1 MPSLDAIYRPEN
13 LYAAY
18 QLNWSLT
25 TFTRTALPCSAQW
38 LEKLRFTTENDGVR
52 ILEYRERSSS
62 IQQFFVSTK
71 PHVAPS
77 AIIKSVKGRLQHA
90 LRDEMPRLFK
100 RNYRLESVGETNNE
114 TLQNYVGRQAQRH
127 AMADDRIQ
135 ARMESLQYYDSTVD
149 LSALQ
154 YSAHGQ
160 YIVNFHLVFENRERL
175 SEVREDALRRTRD
188 MIIRASQK
196 KSYRLARIGLASNHV
211 HLLLG
216 CGLEHDALSVATGF
230 MNNIGYAHGMTPVL
244 EYGFYAGTFG
254 NYDRDAI
261 RRWLCPPR

>member
-1 MPSLDAIYRPEN
+1 MPSVDAIYRADN
-13 LYAAY
+13 LHVAY

-25 TFTRTALPCSAQW
+25 TFTRTTLPSSAEW
-38 LEKLRFTTENDGVR
+38 LEKLKSTTEKDGVR
-52 ILEYRERSSS
+52 ILEYRERSSG

-90 LRDEMPRLFK
+90 LRDEIPQLFK

-114 TLQNYVGRQAQRH
+114 TLQSYVGRQAQRH
-127 AMADDRIQ
+127 AMADERIH

-154 YSAHGQ
+154 FSAHGQ
-160 YIVNFHLVFENRERL
+160 YIANLHLVFENRERL
-175 SEVREDALRRTRD
+175 SDVREDALRRTRD

-196 KSYRLARIGLASNHV
+196 KELSAGEDRTGQQSRSLVTGMRFGARCAFRGYWV
-211 HLLLG
+211 H
-216 CGLEHDALSVATGF
+216 E
-230 MNNIGYAHGMTPVL
+230 
-244 EYGFYAGTFG
+244 
-254 NYDRDAI
+254 
-261 RRWLCPPR
+261 